1 LYNHRNKII
10 ATFIVLL
17 AASLMV
23 VSIPPAEAQPTFALA
38 TWDWPDA
45 YGQGIDSFVL
55 YSNSTGS
62 WVVVDLWYW
71 DGLYGAPDPVPWN
84 ASEAIKLRVRSTMN
98 TTLVGT
104 ANPALGQNYIR
115 HSIVVTDQ
123 LDAEVFVQQNFT
135 YETEAHDF
143 GIYPGIIFYY
153 YYVIFDFLPISG
165 ELYTVEVTYEVY
177 Y

>member
-1 LYNHRNKII
+1 MFNRKKIFSGVALI
-10 ATFIVLL
+10 ATILVILI
-17 AASLMV
+17 ST
-23 VSIPPAEAQPTFALA
+23 IPPAQAQPKFALA
-38 TWDWPDA
+38 TLDYPDA

-62 WVVVDLWYW
+62 WVVVDTWYY
-71 DGLYGAPDPVPWN
+71 DDLYPAPDPVPWN
-84 ASEAIKLRVRSTMN
+84 ASQAIKLRVRCTMN

-104 ANPALGQNYIR
+104 TNPAVGQNYIR
-115 HSIVVTDQ
+115 HDIVVTDQ

-143 GIYPGIIFYY
+143 ATYPDTIFYY

-165 ELYTVEVTYEVY
+165 EMYTVEVTYEVY

>member
-1 LYNHRNKII
+1 MKNRNKII
-10 ATFIVLL
+10 ASVVLVL
-17 AASLMV
+17 TASLMI
-23 VSIPPAEAQPTFALA
+23 VSIPPAQAQPKFALA
-38 TWDWPDA
+38 TWDYPDA

-62 WVVVDLWYW
+62 WVVVDTWYY
-71 DGLYGAPDPVPWN
+71 DDLYPAPDPVPWN
-84 ASEAIKLRVRSTMN
+84 ASQAIKLRVRCTMN

-104 ANPALGQNYIR
+104 SNPELGQNYIR
-115 HSIVVTDQ
+115 HDIVVTDQ

-143 GIYPGIIFYY
+143 AIYPGIIFYY

>member
-1 LYNHRNKII
+1 MA
-10 ATFIVLL
+10 ATIFVILI
-17 AASLMV
+17 ST
-23 VSIPPAEAQPTFALA
+23 IPPAQAQPKFALA
-38 TWDWPDA
+38 TWDYPDA

-62 WVVVDLWYW
+62 WVVVDTWYF
-71 DGLYGAPDPVPWN
+71 DDEYPAPDPVPWN
-84 ASEAIKLRVRSTMN
+84 ASQAIKLRVRTTMN

-104 ANPALGQNYIR
+104 SNPEEGQNYIR

-123 LDAEVFVQQNFT
+123 LDAEVFSQQNFT

-143 GIYPGIIFYY
+143 VIHPGIIYYY

-165 ELYTVEVTYEVY
+165 ELYTANVTYEVY